1 MAALLKVKTPGVLDG
16 ITVYGTHRRESQRGR
31 RVFTA
36 SEDTCVCTV
45 LVVFCLWIP
54 TLPKVGGRGAGR
66 TAGLMTTRFGGAL
79 RMIKVIIRQ
88 PRV

>member
-1 MAALLKVKTPGVLDG
+1 MKAPGVLDG
-16 ITVYGTHRRESQRGR
+16 ITVYGTHRRESQRGH

-36 SEDTCVCTV
+36 SEDTWVCTV

-66 TAGLMTTRFGGAL
+66 TAGRMTTRFGGAL
-79 RMIKVIIRQ
+79 RMIKVTVRQ

>member
-1 MAALLKVKTPGVLDG
+1 MKAPGVLDG

-36 SEDTCVCTV
+36 SEDTWVCTV

-54 TLPKVGGRGAGR
+54 TLPNVGGRGAGR
-66 TAGLMTTRFGGAL
+66 TAGRMTTRFGGAL
-79 RMIKVIIRQ
+79 RMIKVTVRQ